1 MRIRIELGLKGK
13 RLPRAYQSKIQG
25 FIYQMLEQSEKTQNL
40 HNEGHRVEN
49 RPFRLFVFSD
59 LFGDKE
65 MDESKEFLLFHSD
78 AYFEVAAAMDDVVYE
93 MIRYL
98 QKQSKVL
105 LGNQLIDV
113 LRFDL
118 IQYPT
123 YSGLKSFDCY
133 SISPVTVYQ
142 TENKRT
148 IYLDPSSEEYKTSI
162 LRNIDRKYQI
172 VYQSE
177 LELLPEI
184 TIRSTEPVSRHF
196 RDQFIQGY
204 HLHIAFEN
212 VSYPV
217 FNLLM
222 NTGIGS
228 KNSIGFGMIRFEK

>member
-13 RLPRAYQSKIQG
+13 RLSRSYQSKIQG
-25 FIYQMLEQSEKTQNL
+25 LIYQMLEYSEKTQNL
-40 HNEGHRVEN
+40 HNEGHRIEN

-65 MDESKEFLLFHSD
+65 IDKSKDIILFHSD
-78 AYFEVAAAMDDVVYE
+78 AYFEVAAAIDDVVYE

-98 QKQSKVL
+98 QKHSKVL
-105 LGNQLIDV
+105 FGNQLIDI

-118 IQYPT
+118 IQNPF
-123 YSGLKSFDCY
+123 YSGLRDFNFY

-148 IYLDPSSEEYKTSI
+148 VYLEPSSEEYKTSI
-162 LRNIDRKYQI
+162 LRNIARKYQV

-184 TIRSTEPVSRHF
+184 IIHSTEPVSRHF
-196 RDQFIQGY
+196 RKQFIQGY
-204 HLHIAFEN
+204 HLHASFEN
-212 VSYPV
+212 INYQV
-217 FNLLM
+217 FNLVM

-228 KNSIGFGMIRFEK
+228 KNSIGFGMLRFEK